1 MNMYVHVKSKEENM
15 AEMRRK
21 MMELQEQVRHL
32 ERQQVT
38 GAGSAMAPLG
48 AAGAPGL
55 PAVDPR
61 SVHVQG
67 VSPLAVPDVIAAH
80 FSGCAIAGFPV
91 LRSSSR
97 RTSGMGLSGLVVH
110 MYWSPCWP

>member
-1 MNMYVHVKSKEENM
+1 M

-21 MMELQEQVRHL
+21 MMELQEQVRQL

-38 GAGSAMAPLG
+38 GSALTPLAAAG
-48 AAGAPGL
+48 AAGAAITL

-67 VSPLAVPDVIAAH
+67 VSPLAVPEVIAAH
-80 FSGCAIAGFPV
+80 FSGCATAGNIPYWV
-91 LRSSSR
+91 VAL
-97 RTSGMGLSGLVVH
+97 LSGA
-110 MYWSPCWP
+110 

>member
-1 MNMYVHVKSKEENM
+1 M

-21 MMELQEQVRHL
+21 MMELQEQVRQL

-38 GAGSAMAPLG
+38 GAGSAMTPLG
-48 AAGAPGL
+48 AAGGAVGAALGL

-67 VSPLAVPDVIAAH
+67 VSPLAVPEVIAAH
-80 FSGCAIAGFPV
+80 FSGCAIISFPIPV
-91 LRSSSR
+91 RSFNRSGSSCVSR
-97 RTSGMGLSGLVVH
+97 F
-110 MYWSPCWP
+110 